1 MPVVRRTWPVW
12 VCFAAA
18 LLAAAPDARGQ
29 TPAPGTAPPQ
39 LIDLSMQ
46 AREARL
52 AGDHKLW
59 LERGQRVLDLS
70 PDHPD
75 LLISIARAL
84 AANGRFDDA
93 AIRLEDAV
101 RRGGGFDL
109 AAFPEFKAA
118 PETARLRALREQ
130 ALQNMAPVAAPEVFL
145 VLENESL
152 RTEGITWDPVG
163 RQLYFGSLNGEI
175 WRADLNGKLERF
187 AGPGSG
193 LREVLGLKVDA
204 ERRLLWAATG
214 VFPDLIPTGEPKKDV
229 GITALHAYDLGTAKR
244 ARNCGLDE
252 RPTMHGFNDMALASN
267 GDVYVSNSTV
277 NSIYKVSA
285 GGCKLDRLLQDHA
298 MSFPNGIALTP
309 DDSRLYVAHVEGISV
324 VDVRTGKRTQLRV
337 PKNAAVN
344 SIDGLVWDGK
354 DLLAI
359 QPSPYLARV
368 ARIRLADDGLSVRE
382 VTTMSSRPPP
392 GLNPATGVVVN
403 DHYYMVAGFPDGP
416 AAPGQPQRSHI
427 LRSRLR

>member
-12 VCFAAA
+12 ICFAAA
-18 LLAAAPDARGQ
+18 LFAATPDARGQ
-29 TPAPGTAPPQ
+29 TPAPGAAPQ

-59 LERGQRVLDLS
+59 LERGQRVLDLA

-75 LLISIARAL
+75 LLISVARAL

-93 AIRLEDAV
+93 STRLEDAV

-109 AAFPEFKAA
+109 ATFPEFKAA

-229 GITALHAYDLGTAKR
+229 GTTALHAYDLGTAKR
-244 ARNCGLDE
+244 VRNCGLDE

-277 NSIYKVSA
+277 NSIYKLSA
-285 GGCKLDRLLQDHA
+285 GGCKLDRVLQDPA

-309 DDSRLYVAHVEGISV
+309 DGSRLYVAHVEGISV

-368 ARIRLADDGLSVRE
+368 ARIRLTDDGLSVRE

-392 GLNPATGVVVN
+392 GLNPATGVVAN
-403 DHYYMVAGFPDGP
+403 GYYYMVAGFPDGP

>member
-1 MPVVRRTWPVW
+1 MPLIPRAWPVW
-12 VCFAAA
+12 ICLTTA
-18 LLAAAPDARGQ
+18 LLSGEVRSQ
-29 TPAPGTAPPQ
+29 TPAPGETPR
-39 LIDLSMQ
+39 LIDLSLQ

-75 LLISIARAL
+75 LLISVARAL
-84 AANGRFDDA
+84 AGNGRFDDA
-93 AIRLEDAV
+93 ATRLEDAV
-101 RRGGGFDL
+101 RRGAGFDL
-109 AAFPEFKAA
+109 ATFPEFKAA
-118 PETARLRALREQ
+118 PQTARLRAVREQ
-130 ALQNMAPVAAPEVFL
+130 ALKNMAPVAAPEVFL
-145 VLENESL
+145 VLQNESL
-152 RTEGITWDPVG
+152 RTEGVTWDPVG
-163 RQLYFGSLNGEI
+163 RHLYFGSINGEI

-214 VFPDLIPTGEPKKDV
+214 VFPDLIPTGEAKPDAGV
-229 GITALHAYDLGTAKR
+229 TALHAYDLNTAMR
-244 ARNCGLDE
+244 VRNCGLDE
-252 RPTMHGFNDMALASN
+252 RPTEHGFNDMALASN

-277 NSIYKVSA
+277 NSIYKLSTN
-285 GGCKLDRLLQDHA
+285 GCKLERILQDPL

-309 DDSRLYVAHVEGISV
+309 DGSRLYVAHVEGISV
-324 VDVRTGKRTQLRV
+324 VDLRTGKRTQLSV

-368 ARIRLADDGLSVRE
+368 ARIRLGDDGLSIRE
-382 VTTMSSRPPP
+382 VTTMSSRTPP

-403 DHYYMVAGFPDGP
+403 DWYYMVAGYPDGL
-416 AAPGQPQRSHI
+416 AAPGQPQLRSTI
-427 LRSRLR
+427 LRARVR

>member
-1 MPVVRRTWPVW
+1 MPVVRRTWPVS
-12 VCFAAA
+12 VCFAATM
-18 LLAAAPDARGQ
+18 LAAAPDARGQ
-29 TPAPGTAPPQ
+29 TPTPGPTPQ
-39 LIDLSMQ
+39 LIDLSLQ

-59 LERGQRVLDLS
+59 LERGRRVLDLA
-70 PDHPD
+70 PEHPD
-75 LLISIARAL
+75 LLISVARAL
-84 AANGRFDDA
+84 AANGRFDEA

-109 AAFPEFKAA
+109 ATFPEFKTA
-118 PETARLRALREQ
+118 PETARLSALREQ
-130 ALQNMAPVAAPEVFL
+130 ALRNMAPVAAPEVFL

-229 GITALHAYDLGTAKR
+229 GTTALHAYDLGTAR
-244 ARNCGLDE
+244 RVRDCGLDE

-277 NSIYKVSA
+277 NSIYKLSG
-285 GGCKLDRLLQDHA
+285 GGCKLDRVLQDPA
-298 MSFPNGIALTP
+298 MSFPNGIALTA
-309 DDSRLYVAHVEGISV
+309 DGSRLYVAHVEGISV

-368 ARIRLADDGLSVRE
+368 ARIRLGDDGLSIRE

-392 GLNPATGVVVN
+392 GLNPATGVVAN
-403 DHYYMVAGFPDGP
+403 GQYYMVTNVPDGL
-416 AAPGQPQRSHI
+416 AAPGQPQPRPTI
-427 LRSRLR
+427 LRSRVR

>member
-1 MPVVRRTWPVW
+1 MPVIRRTWPVW

-18 LLAAAPDARGQ
+18 LLPAPDARGQ
-29 TPAPGTAPPQ
+29 APAPGTTPG
-39 LIDLSMQ
+39 LLDLSMQ

-52 AGDHKLW
+52 AGNHKLW
-59 LERGQRVLDLS
+59 LERGQRVLDLA

-75 LLISIARAL
+75 LLLSIARAL

-93 AIRLEDAV
+93 ALRLEDAV

-109 AAFPEFKAA
+109 ATFPEFKAA
-118 PETARLRALREQ
+118 PQTPRFSALRDQ
-130 ALQNMAPVAAPEVFL
+130 ALRNMAPVAAPEVFL

-214 VFPDLIPTGEPKKDV
+214 VFPDLIPTGETKKDV
-229 GITALHAYDLGTAKR
+229 GTTGLHAYDLGTAKR
-244 ARNCGLDE
+244 VRDCGLDE

-267 GDVYVSNSTV
+267 GDVYVSDSTV
-277 NSIYKVSA
+277 NSIYKLS
-285 GGCKLDRLLQDHA
+285 GSCKLERVIQDPA

-309 DDSRLYVAHVEGISV
+309 DGSRLYVAHVEGISA
-324 VDVRTGKRTQLRV
+324 VDVRTGKRTKLSV
-337 PKNAAVN
+337 PPNAAVT

-368 ARIRLADDGLSVRE
+368 ARIRLGDDGLSVRE

-392 GLNPATGVVVN
+392 GLNPATGGVAN
-403 DHYYMVAGFPDGP
+403 GHYYMVAGFPDGP
-416 AAPGQPQRSHI
+416 AAPGQAQRSHI

>member
-1 MPVVRRTWPVW
+1 MVVRRTWPVW

-18 LLAAAPDARGQ
+18 MLSVPDARGQ
-29 TPAPGTAPPQ
+29 APAPGATPG

-52 AGDHKLW
+52 AGNHKLW
-59 LERGQRVLDLS
+59 LERGQRVLDLA

-93 AIRLEDAV
+93 SMRLEDAV
-101 RRGGGFDL
+101 RRGSGFDL
-109 AAFPEFKAA
+109 ATFPEFKAA

-214 VFPDLIPTGEPKKDV
+214 VFPDLIPTGETKKDV
-229 GITALHAYDLGTAKR
+229 GTTGLHAYDLGTAKR
-244 ARNCGLDE
+244 VRDCGLDE

-267 GDVYVSNSTV
+267 GDVYVSNSTD
-277 NSIYKVSA
+277 NSIYKLSA
-285 GGCKLDRLLQDHA
+285 ACKLDRVLQDPA

-309 DDSRLYVAHVEGISV
+309 DGSRLYVGHVEGISV
-324 VDVRTGKRTQLRV
+324 IDVRTGKRTKLSV
-337 PKNAAVN
+337 PKNAAVT

-359 QPSPYLARV
+359 QPTPYLARV
-368 ARIRLADDGLSVRE
+368 ARIRLADDGLSIRE

-403 DHYYMVAGFPDGP
+403 DQYYMMTNAPDGP
-416 AAPGQPQRSHI
+416 AAAGQPQPRSTI
-427 LRSRLR
+427 LRSRVR

>member
-18 LLAAAPDARGQ
+18 MLAAAPDARGQ
-29 TPAPGTAPPQ
+29 S
-39 LIDLSMQ
+39 LIDLSLQ

-52 AGDHKLW
+52 AGNHKLW
-59 LERGQRVLDLS
+59 LERGQRVLDLA

-93 AIRLEDAV
+93 AVRLEDAV

-109 AAFPEFKAA
+109 ATFPEFKAA
-118 PETARLRALREQ
+118 PETAGLRALREQ
-130 ALQNMAPVAAPEVFL
+130 ALRNMAPVAAPEVFL

-214 VFPDLIPTGEPKKDV
+214 VFPDLIPTGETKKDV
-229 GITALHAYDLGTAKR
+229 GTTGLHAYDLGTAKR
-244 ARNCGLDE
+244 VRDCGLDE

-277 NSIYKVSA
+277 NSIYTLSA
-285 GGCKLDRLLQDHA
+285 GGCKLDRVLQDPA

-309 DDSRLYVAHVEGISV
+309 DGSRLYVAHVEGISV
-324 VDVRTGKRTQLRV
+324 VDVRTGRRTQLRV

-368 ARIRLADDGLSVRE
+368 ARIRLGDDGLSVRE

-403 DHYYMVAGFPDGP
+403 DHYYMVTNVPDGP